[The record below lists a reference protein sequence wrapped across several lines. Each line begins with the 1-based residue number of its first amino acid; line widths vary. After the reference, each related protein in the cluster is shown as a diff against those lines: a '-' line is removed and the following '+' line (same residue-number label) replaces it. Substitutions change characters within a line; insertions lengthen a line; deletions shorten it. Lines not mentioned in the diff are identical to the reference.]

1 MTRPCF
7 SRWRDTLKETEIYA
21 KLFSSIYQGTLR
33 GNAHGLLVFTNLLA
47 HADKTGVVDIHPR
60 AIADE
65 VGLPEPDV
73 RVALLKLESPDEE
86 SRTPDEDGRR
96 IIRTD
101 AHRVWGWRI
110 VNHAKYRAIRNEDD
124 RREQNRLAQER
135 WRNKNKPASADES
148 PGEPKKAHSESD
160 AKSETK
166 SETKKKR
173 TPAAP
178 TLTVDDL
185 ISSGL
190 TQETAEGFL
199 VHRKMKKAPL
209 TALAWKGFTN
219 EVAKAGGWTNEAAA
233 LKAIARNWISV
244 EAPWLTGSSATA
256 GGHVNKQKAL
266 EESNRAV
273 GESWAAKM
281 EAKHAAGGEHAAE

>member
-1 MTRPCF
+1 MRAMTRLCF
-7 SRWRDTLKETEIYA
+7 ARWRDIWKETEIYA

-33 GNAHGLLVFTNLLA
+33 GDAHGLLVFTNLLA
-47 HADKTGVVDIHPR
+47 HADKTGIVDIHPR

-73 RVALLKLESPDEE
+73 RIALLRLEAPDEE

-135 WRNKNKPASADES
+135 WRNKNKPKSAEES
-148 PGEPKKAHSESD
+148 HGDPEKAQSETDAKSD

-166 SETKKKR
+166 KKR
-173 TPAAP
+173 APAAP

-185 ISSGL
+185 IASGL
-190 TQETAEGFL
+190 SQEVAEGFL
-199 VHRKMKKAPL
+199 AHRKTKKAPL
-209 TALAWKGFTN
+209 TALAWKGFVS
-219 EVAKAGGWTNEAAA
+219 EVEKATGWTLEAAA

-244 EAPWLTGSSATA
+244 EAAWLLGSGGTSSGTG
-256 GGHVNKQKAL
+256 HMNRQKAV
-266 EESNRAV
+266 EDSNRAV
-273 GESWAAKM
+273 GRAWASKGAD
-281 EAKHAAGGEHAAE
+281 HAGQ